1 MKISPAQIQVR
12 FADIDVMGHV
22 NNATY
27 LSYFENTRM
36 HYFKF
41 MLGRDW
47 DWSKDGIILLKNE
60 VNYIR
65 PVLLTDSPEIS
76 MNVDSI
82 GTKSFTLSYELKVGG
97 IVYCRGLSVLVGYDN
112 HNHCSIEIPPVMRK
126 QLEELKTEQ

>member
-1 MKISPAQIQVR
+1 
-12 FADIDVMGHV
+12 
-22 NNATY
+22 
-27 LSYFENTRM
+27 M